1 MPLKR
6 CTMQD
11 PFSAMQRRWHSAP
24 QLDRINAPP
33 SNTKRIAVGF
43 WERLLP
49 MIQRLQLNTLE
60 RIDEERT
67 DLPCR
72 IIVDTKV
79 HLMTPERSAKSNCR
93 LCLRR
98 TKRHLLLEIFLN
110 GKRILDQP
118 RHLLRFRLNE
128 DALELAL
135 NARVG
140 ILEDPQP
147 EWWLLRFKKKRELAF
162 MLLCWHLMQDASA

>member
-1 MPLKR
+1 ME
-6 CTMQD
+6 D
-11 PFSAMQRRWHSAP
+11 INSGMQRRWHSAP
-24 QLDRINAPP
+24 QLDCINAPP
-33 SNTKRIAVGF
+33 SNTKRIAVGLRQ
-43 WERLLP
+43 RLVP
-49 MIQRLQLNTLE
+49 IIQRLQLCTLE

-72 IIVDTKV
+72 MIVDTKV

-98 TKRHLLLEIFLN
+98 TERHLLVEIFMN
-110 GKRILDQP
+110 DKRILNQP

-128 DALELAL
+128 DALELAV

-140 ILEDPQP
+140 ILDDPQP
-147 EWWLLRFKKKRELAF
+147 EWWLLRFKKKRERAF
-162 MLLCWHLMQDASA
+162 MLLCWHLIQDASA

>member
-1 MPLKR
+1 
-6 CTMQD
+6 
-11 PFSAMQRRWHSAP
+11 
-24 QLDRINAPP
+24 
-33 SNTKRIAVGF
+33 
-43 WERLLP
+43 

>member
-1 MPLKR
+1 
-6 CTMQD
+6 MQD
-11 PFSAMQRRWHSAP
+11 SSPSMWRRWHSAP
-24 QLDRINAPP
+24 QLDRIDAPP
-33 SNTKRIAVGF
+33 SNTRRIAVGF
-43 WERLLP
+43 RQRLLP
-49 MIQRLQLNTLE
+49 IIQRLQLCTLE
-60 RIDEERT
+60 RIDEERAN
-67 DLPCR
+67 LPCR

-110 GKRILDQP
+110 GKRILNQP
-118 RHLLRFRLNE
+118 RHLLQFRLNE

-135 NARVG
+135 NARMG

-147 EWWLLRFKKKRELAF
+147 EWWLLRFKKKRERAF
-162 MLLCWHLMQDASA
+162 MLLCWHLMQDASG